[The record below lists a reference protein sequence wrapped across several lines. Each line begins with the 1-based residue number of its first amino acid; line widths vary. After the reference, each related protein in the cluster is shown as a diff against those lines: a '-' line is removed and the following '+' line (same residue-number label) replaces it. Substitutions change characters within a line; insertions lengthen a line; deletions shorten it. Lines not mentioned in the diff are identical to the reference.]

1 MTSTRGCR
9 GLCRRDP
16 VTLRDIP
23 SSHRHHLMTTLHLA
37 SHQLDS
43 NDCHCSLTDASLTL
57 TRLFES
63 TKLYQ
68 FRHSSR
74 RPKYDVLP
82 IYYTLYCSGDAK
94 ARLTPPP
101 LSPSERHVSL
111 RLLSPHPPNLSQQMS
126 ERPGSCGRHTR
137 EDDTPL

>member
-101 LSPSERHVSL
+101 LSPSTKSFPTDVGKAGIV
-111 RLLSPHPPNLSQQMS
+111 
-126 ERPGSCGRHTR
+126 RPSHTR
-137 EDDTPL
+137 G